1 MTTPTGT
8 GGHRP
13 IPPKEPFAYI
23 SKPGGL
29 FNISIREPWIMAA
42 FFFCFIVAGIVFFGM
57 ARKGVAEGAD
67 GAALTSY
74 LILAVFV
81 GIGAIGLVIALVR
94 WRWKRA
100 YVRLVGH
107 SPWAK

>member
-8 GGHRP
+8 GSHQP

-42 FFFCFIVAGIVFFGM
+42 FFFFCFIVAGIVFFGM
-57 ARKGVAEGAD
+57 AREGVAQGAD
-67 GAALTSY
+67 GAATASY
-74 LILAVFV
+74 
-81 GIGAIGLVIALVR
+81 AISSFL
-94 WRWKRA
+94 
-100 YVRLVGH
+100 
-107 SPWAK
+107 